1 MACNAGP
8 KIVNDGLVLAVDA
21 ASTKSYPGIGTDWY
35 DRSGNGNDGTLTNG
49 PTYEQKKLGPNNS
62 GLVFLDGVDD
72 ELTIAYNSNLK
83 LTQNNDWTVEF
94 WMNAKA
100 SNQSA
105 SSNCGIWHQDVSVSY
120 TGILISTGTNGNVL
134 FTSSTTGSS
143 WAYLFQNMGSFTDD
157 VWNHVALTKSGSTVR
172 GFVNGSLNL
181 TITSFP
187 PASFFDTSDP
197 TIGAY
202 GGTRFNGYL
211 SNLRLIKGT
220 ALYTSSFTP
229 PTAPLTA
236 VTNTTL
242 LTCQGG
248 TSVVDASSSNHTI
261 TNVGGVQTADSFFD
275 SIVFDGTDDYV
286 TTGNTL
292 TDADELFADTGRA
305 WSASSWFNVDVISTT
320 EKMILSRE
328 GGIGLFNNNYAVWVD
343 TASLKVKL
351 RGGTNKTIS
360 NSIAANTWYNVVV
373 TWDGTTANGYLN
385 GKFITTIAVGAQS
398 IGTDNFAIGVGDNLS
413 DDPFDGRISQVLV
426 YNRALTAAEV
436 KQNYN
441 AHRKRYEI

>member
-21 ASTKSYPGIGTDWY
+21 ASTQSYPGIGTDWY

-49 PTYEQKKLGPNNS
+49 PTYTQKKLGPNNS

-83 LTQNNDWTVEF
+83 LTENNDWTVEF
-94 WMNAKA
+94 WMNAKS
-100 SNQSA
+100 SNQSN
-105 SSNCGIWHQDVSVSY
+105 SSSCGIWAQDDGAY
-120 TGILISTGTNGNVL
+120 TGILISTGTGGNVL

-187 PASFFDTSDP
+187 STSFTDISDP
-197 TIGAY
+197 VIGAY

-248 TSVVDASSSNHTI
+248 TSVIDASSSNHTI

-292 TDADELFADTGRA
+292 TDADELFADTGNA
-305 WSASSWFNVDVISTT
+305 WSTSSWFNTDDTSGI
-320 EKMILSRE
+320 EIIIGR
-328 GGIGLFNNNYAVWVD
+328 GGGTAEIGNFSVWVQG
-343 TASLKVKL
+343 SSINVRL
-351 RGGTNKTIS
+351 RGGTTAVIS
-360 NSIAANTWYNVVV
+360 TSIASNTWYNVAI
-373 TWDGTTANGYLN
+373 TWDGTTANAYLN
-385 GKFITTIAVGAQS
+385 GKFITTIPVGTAS
-398 IGTDNFAIGVGDNLS
+398 FRSGDVGIGIGGVDLDVS
-413 DDPFDGRISQVLV
+413 PFDGKISQVLV
-426 YNRALTAAEV
+426 HNRSLTAAEI
-436 KQNYN
+436 KQNFN
-441 AHRKRYEI
+441 AHRGRYGI